1 MGPRGHLTQQ
11 WMLPFYPSLCFA
23 LIVECLFRRRSNHLF
38 QRCSNGVLTKTVF
51 ENKFFSRGNAPGNKY
66 KHTSGDPQ
74 G

>member
-11 WMLPFYPSLCFA
+11 CMLPFYPSLCFV
-23 LIVECLFRRRSNHLF
+23 LIVDFLFRRRSNNLF
-38 QRCSNGVLTKTVF
+38 QRYSNGVPTKTVF